1 MRLRRLLASRGR
13 GWLRTRQLEIE
24 RRSLTHDTV
33 EPNGPSHRMHQLLGD
48 AQPQPGPVEPSRSR
62 RIRMRELHKS
72 PRPELLGN
80 PSPASPCLLPPFLS
94 SLLPFLPLSLPSPPP
109 LPSSPARPFR
119 LRFLA
124 L

>member
-62 RIRMRELHKS
+62 RIRLRELLKT

-80 PSPASPCLLPPFLS
+80 PSAVILDLIADPLGPGRRPHENLL
-94 SLLPFLPLSLPSPPP
+94 
-109 LPSSPARPFR
+109 AGR
-119 LRFLA
+119 
-124 L
+124 